1 MNSTI
6 KICNIDNELNKR
18 LYDRVF
24 PDKELQ
30 PLYNPIPT
38 STKYCKFPI
47 NNNNITSELYN
58 QNKVK
63 CKSYDKFTTET
74 VFNPGTSAPFNFYL
88 ESIDLETT
96 LRNQHIRKDK
106 LNENC
111 WLPNSSNNLYKSYDP
126 NNTFLPVGCVDPY
139 IMHDQ
144 QFANF
149 NPNLDDN
156 NIGYALFNNNTR
168 VQLHNKN

>member
-30 PLYNPIPT
+30 PLYNPIPI

-47 NNNNITSELYN
+47 SNNNITSELYN

-63 CKSYDKFTTET
+63 CKTYDKFTTET

-88 ESIDLETT
+88 ESIDLETS

-126 NNTFLPVGCVDPY
+126 NNTLLPVGCVDPY
-139 IMHDQ
+139 IMYDQ
-144 QFANF
+144 QFLNF